1 MQACL
6 IQLICNRWATEVTEQ
21 QLRVEKVASVILLE
35 SFWLVQGF
43 PFLGNGQSEFPE
55 VQRDGTKSRLL
66 ST

>member
-1 MQACL
+1 MP
-6 IQLICNRWATEVTEQ
+6 
-21 QLRVEKVASVILLE
+21 VAYLSEMAGFRGVPSCRCSVILLE